1 MKFRNKLKQA
11 KQIASGISD
20 VHKCSYCTALMQE
33 IKEHARNGHKP
44 KEETTNE
51 KQK

>member
-1 MKFRNKLKQA
+1 MKFKNKLKQA

-20 VHKCSYCTALMQE
+20 VHKCPYCNALMME

-44 KEETTNE
+44 NEEGY
-51 KQK
+51 KK

>member
-20 VHKCSYCTALMQE
+20 VYKCPYCTALMAE
-33 IKEHARNGHKP
+33 IKEHARGGHKP
-44 KEETTNE
+44 NEET
-51 KQK
+51 KK

>member
-20 VHKCSYCTALMQE
+20 IHKCPYCTALMQE
-33 IKEHARNGHKP
+33 IKDHARNGHKP
-44 KEETTNE
+44 NGENKNE
-51 KQK
+51 